1 MESAESI
8 DETREGLEYSEA
20 RGLRVREVLD
30 GSPAWEAG
38 IKADDS
44 ILNINGNLLRD
55 LIDLEFYQAESLV
68 RLRYRRGTE
77 SRSVRIRKD
86 PDLSLGIVVDPPP
99 IRRCPNDC
107 SFCFVDQMP
116 AGARKTLYI
125 RDEDYRYSFLYG
137 NFITLTNLTEK
148 DYLRILE
155 QRLSPL
161 YISVHATDPVL
172 RRKILKNERAPDV
185 IPLLERLCKGG
196 ITLHTQVVLMPG
208 VNDGEALRKTW
219 EDLSALYPRVASLAV
234 VPVGLTSHREGLPP
248 VASIDSAIAKRM
260 IRDVVAL
267 QKMGMKKWG
276 DPFVYPSDEWY
287 IIAQEPFPA
296 LSRYGDLPQLGN
308 GVGLVPLFR
317 KEWKGGIRR
326 LTGTLPR
333 PLALVTGMGFFAT
346 LSELVTLW
354 EKGAEVGEGRIR
366 VLGVDNVAMGE
377 SVTVAGL
384 LGAGDISRAVKKAD
398 LPSDAL
404 VLVPDV
410 ALRDGTEILVD
421 DGSIGDIASMTD
433 RDVCAVPSTAR
444 AFCQW
449 LGETFPSLLAKREKG
464 G

>member
-8 DETREGLEYSEA
+8 DGTGEGLDSPES

-38 IKADDS
+38 LRPDDS
-44 ILNINGNLLRD
+44 VLNINGNALRD
-55 LIDLEFYQAESLV
+55 LIDLEFFQAESLI

-77 SRSVRIRKD
+77 SRSLRIRKD
-86 PDLSLGIVVDPPP
+86 PDHSLGIVVDPPP

-116 AGARKTLYI
+116 SGARKTLYI

-161 YISVHATDPVL
+161 YISVHATDPAL
-172 RRKILKNERAPDV
+172 RRVILKNDRAPDV
-185 IPLLERLCKGG
+185 IPLLRRLCEGG
-196 ITLHTQVVLMPG
+196 ITLHTQIVLMPG
-208 VNDGEALRKTW
+208 VNDGEALRRTW

-234 VPVGLTSHREGLPP
+234 VPVGLTAHREGLPP
-248 VASIDSAIAKRM
+248 IAPIDGAFAGRM
-260 IRDVVAL
+260 IREIVGL
-267 QKMGMKKWG
+267 QKVGMEKWG
-276 DPFVYPSDEWY
+276 DPFIYPSDEWY
-287 IIAQEPFPA
+287 VIAQTPFPS

-317 KEWKGGIRR
+317 KQWKGGIRR
-326 LTGTLPR
+326 LSGSLPR
-333 PLALVTGMGFFAT
+333 PLALVTGMGFRST

-354 EKGAEVGEGRIR
+354 EKGSEVREGSVR
-366 VLGVDNVAMGE
+366 VVGVENFAMGE

-384 LGAGDISRAVKKAD
+384 LGAGDISRAVKKAE

-404 VLVPDV
+404 LLVPDV
-410 ALRDGTEILVD
+410 VLRDGTEVLVD
-421 DGSIGDIASMTD
+421 DGSIGDIAAETD
-433 RDVCAVPSTAR
+433 REAVAVPSTAR
-444 AFCQW
+444 EFCQW
-449 LGETFPSLLAKREKG
+449 LGETFPSLHSKREKG
-464 G
+464 R